1 MPSEQQLSD
10 VLSEFARTM
19 LTDFPIQGILDH
31 LVQRI
36 VEVLPIS
43 AAGVTL
49 ISPGLDPRYIAASNA
64 AALRF
69 EKLQT
74 ELGEGPCLAAYQT
87 GEAVAVPDL
96 RADTRFPRFA
106 PRALEAG
113 LVAVFTFPLHDGDTQ
128 LGALDVYRDAPGPLD
143 DDAMAAA
150 QTLADVVSAYL
161 INAQAR
167 ADLEDS
173 SDRARESSL
182 HDALTGLPNR
192 TLLLERLDHALLRGS
207 RSGHMAAVLFADLDE
222 FKQVNDNYGH
232 RIGDE
237 LLVAVAKRL
246 SAQLRPGDTLAR
258 LSGDEF
264 VILCEDLA
272 VGTEVEVIASRIG
285 ASLSQP
291 FLLSG
296 HEVRMTASIGIAFAG
311 RAAAIPEE
319 LLHNADLAMYQAK
332 RKGGARHQVIDL
344 GKQHILEQQVSLV
357 RDLHVARNDGQLR
370 LDYQPIVRNRDG
382 RIAGVEALLRWVHPS
397 RGLVSPTL
405 LVPLAEQSGDITEI
419 GRWVLERACTDR
431 RRWCGPDRPADLTVS
446 VNVSTFQLMSPD
458 FTTTVEEVLES
469 TGTRPELLTLEVTE
483 GVFLQDS
490 RRAQIVLNDLKDL
503 GVVLA
508 LDDFGAGYSSLGY
521 LKQFPVD
528 TVKIDQSFVADLG
541 LDEASRAIVSAVV
554 HVAHALTL
562 TVVAEGVE
570 THRQCNAVAA
580 LGCDHSQGYFFA
592 RPMPADDMD
601 DLMRR
606 GLAGHSPCLPMA
618 AAAG

>member
-36 VEVLPIS
+36 VDILPID

-49 ISPGLDPRYIAASNA
+49 IAPGLEPRYLAASND

-74 ELGEGPCLAAYQT
+74 ELSEGPCVAAYQS

-96 RADTRFPRFA
+96 RVDDRFPKFG

-128 LGALDVYRDAPGPLD
+128 LGALDVYRDTPGPFSKT
-143 DDAMAAA
+143 AMTTA

-222 FKQVNDNYGH
+222 FKQVNDTYGH
-232 RIGDE
+232 RVGDE
-237 LLVAVAKRL
+237 LLVAVAQRL
-246 SAQLRPGDTLAR
+246 ATQVRPGDTLAR
-258 LSGDEF
+258 LAGDEF

-272 VGTEVEVIASRIG
+272 TGTEVEMIASRIG
-285 ASLSQP
+285 ACLAEPFVLS
-291 FLLSG
+291 STKV
-296 HEVRMTASIGIAFAG
+296 HMTASIGIAFAG
-311 RAAAIPEE
+311 KAAAIPEE

-332 RKGGARHQVIDL
+332 RRGGARHQTIDL
-344 GKQHILEQQVSLV
+344 GEQHILEHRVNLQ
-357 RDLHVARNDGQLR
+357 RDLHHARSAGQLA
-370 LDYQPIVRNRDG
+370 LEYQPIVAARDG
-382 RIAGVEALLRWVHPS
+382 RIVGVEALLRWAHPS
-397 RGLVSPTL
+397 RGMVSPTL
-405 LVPLAEQSGDITEI
+405 LVPLAEQSGDITDI
-419 GRWVLERACTDR
+419 GRWVLEQACTDR
-431 RRWCGPDRPADLTVS
+431 RRWSGRDGADELAIS
-446 VNVSTFQLMSPD
+446 VNVSTFQLMSPN
-458 FTTTVEEVLES
+458 FGATVEEVLKA
-469 TGTRPELLTLEVTE
+469 TGTQPDLLTLEVTE
-483 GVFLQDS
+483 GVFLRDGQ
-490 RRAQIVLNDLKDL
+490 RALLVLNDLKAL
-503 GVVLA
+503 GVTLA
-508 LDDFGAGYSSLGY
+508 LDDFGTGCSSLAH

-528 TVKIDQSFVADLG
+528 IVKIDQGFVADLG
-541 LDEASRAIVSAVV
+541 LDDASRAIVAAIVGLS
-554 HVAHALTL
+554 HALDL
-562 TVVAEGVE
+562 TVVAGGVE
-570 THRQCNAVAA
+570 TDRQRIEVIE
-580 LGCDHSQGYFFA
+580 LGCDASQGFFFS
-592 RPMPADDMD
+592 RPLSAGKLD
-601 DLMRR
+601 DLMLY
-606 GLAGHSPCLPMA
+606 GGAGHSPRLPLA
-618 AAAG
+618 AVAR